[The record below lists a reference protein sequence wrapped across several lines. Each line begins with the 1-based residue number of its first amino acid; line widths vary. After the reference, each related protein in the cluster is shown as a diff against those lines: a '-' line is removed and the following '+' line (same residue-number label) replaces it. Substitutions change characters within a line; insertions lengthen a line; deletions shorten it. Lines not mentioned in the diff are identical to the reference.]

1 MMHNILD
8 KSSYEKVQRQLA
20 HGYLLSLLLK
30 AESIIGFC
38 KGNSTEM

>member
-8 KSSYEKVQRQLA
+8 KSSNVKVQRQLTY
-20 HGYLLSLLLK
+20 GYLLSLLLK

-38 KGNSTEM
+38 KANSTEM